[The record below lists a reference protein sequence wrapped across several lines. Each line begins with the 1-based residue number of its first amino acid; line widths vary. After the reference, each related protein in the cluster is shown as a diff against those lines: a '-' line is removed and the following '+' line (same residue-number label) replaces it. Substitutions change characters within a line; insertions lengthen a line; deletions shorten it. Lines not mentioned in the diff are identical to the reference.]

1 MKYLEN
7 RGKIFKRAYIIR
19 QRAKKTRWG
28 IERGEVFTMV
38 HLWRYSV
45 GLEHKSNHKVYNWG

>member
-7 RGKIFKRAYIIR
+7 RGKILNRAYIVR
-19 QRAKKTRWG
+19 QRAKKTRYG
-28 IERGEVFTMV
+28 IEKGKVFTMV

-45 GLEHKSNHKVYNWG
+45 GLEHNSNHKVYNW